1 MTTGAVFDDREGTP
15 PPAQGDGGGQGAHFV
30 PAAAAHDPGSPAP
43 GEADDPQP
51 PRHRAARDPIAPH
64 PRPASRRGRARAR
77 RRGGAAGSTVVAGVL
92 GTVETGVSPHHRP
105 HALPPERI
113 KRRRAALLA
122 GMGAL
127 TAAGVVLAIAG
138 LSTVRN
144 STAGRYGETLAP
156 DDPGYQ
162 AHVVPTPTM
171 AVLHRGTDG
180 DLVGAFLLALD
191 PGDDGGT
198 VIGVPPSTIVPGAD
212 GDEATI
218 EEVYRE
224 EGADAASRALGVV
237 VTVAVG
243 EHVEV
248 DDTQW
253 ERLVDP
259 VGSVEVMLDEPV
271 GEWPAGPVT
280 LEPDAVGRFLAA
292 QADGESD
299 LDRLDRQELFWN
311 AWLPLVGRGGAE
323 ALPGEVDTGIGR
335 FVRGIAQGA
344 GSATA
349 LPVGREDDGDLVRF
363 RPDAGRVREL
373 VSRTVPYPTSA
384 SPGARIS
391 VRLLNGTGDGGL
403 TTRAARA
410 LVAGGAE
417 ITVAGNAA
425 SLDVTE
431 TSLVY
436 TGGDHERFAL
446 WLQGVLGGGR
456 VEEAPAGQDGSVAS
470 VDEIDVTVILGD
482 DAGDL
487 IGR

>member
-15 PPAQGDGGGQGAHFV
+15 PAEGDGGGRGAHFA
-30 PAAAAHDPGSPAP
+30 PGAPAHDPGSPAA
-43 GEADDPQP
+43 GGADDLQP
-51 PRHRAARDPIAPH
+51 PRHRAALDPIAPH

-77 RRGGAAGSTVVAGVL
+77 RRGGATVSTVVPGVI
-92 GTVETGVSPHHRP
+92 GAVETGASPYPPR
-105 HALPPERI
+105 ALPPERI
-113 KRRRAALLA
+113 RRRRAALLA

-180 DLVGAFLLALD
+180 DLVGAFLLALE

-198 VIGVPPSTIVPGAD
+198 VIGVPPSTIVPGAA

-218 EEVYRE
+218 AEVYRD
-224 EGADAASRALGVV
+224 EGPDAAAQALGVI

-253 ERLVDP
+253 ARLVDP
-259 VGSVEVMLDEPV
+259 VGPVEVTLDEPV
-271 GEWPAGPVT
+271 GEWPAGPVA

-292 QADGESD
+292 QAGGDSD

-311 AWLPLVGRGGAE
+311 AWLPLVGRGGAD

-349 LPVGREDDGDLVRF
+349 LPVAREDDGDLVRF
-363 RPDAGRVREL
+363 RPDAGRVRDL

-391 VRLLNGTGDGGL
+391 VRLLNGTRDGDL
-403 TTRAARA
+403 TTRAARV

-417 ITVAGNAA
+417 ISVAGNAA
-425 SLDVTE
+425 SLDVGE

-446 WLQGVLGGGR
+446 WLQAVLEGGR

-470 VDEIDVTVILGD
+470 DDEIDVTVILGD